1 MSFTHTQKGHT
12 GIAMIDLHEVST
24 KISKIAQLRKAEIC
38 AEDNGISDMQSFVV
52 FHNGD
57 RFECRQSGLD
67 GHPFESLPLVLND
80 AYNDGLTK
88 FDSISLVVDSFY
100 RDRINDPNY
109 QKGDLQKDFSN
120 NPMSTVVECLTTV
133 TYGYDGHSVG
143 TVVKYVYNDKGLPEF
158 TLVTD
163 KDHSEMKSEFV
174 DFVMT
179 KYIEF
184 CKKGKEQ

>member
-57 RFECRQSGLD
+57 MFECRQSGVD